1 MGRVTTGSPQAF
13 IVSTIDS
20 ASLITFGKTYID
32 TTDDININAITTSAD
47 GYIYLTGVM
56 GSNLLVVKMDT
67 SGNQQWVKTYS
78 MTMQGYSISKAV
90 TGNGVIL
97 TGSLE
102 SSSGSSMAVVE
113 MDSSGEFGIT
123 S

>member
-1 MGRVTTGSPQAF
+1 MTTGSPQAF